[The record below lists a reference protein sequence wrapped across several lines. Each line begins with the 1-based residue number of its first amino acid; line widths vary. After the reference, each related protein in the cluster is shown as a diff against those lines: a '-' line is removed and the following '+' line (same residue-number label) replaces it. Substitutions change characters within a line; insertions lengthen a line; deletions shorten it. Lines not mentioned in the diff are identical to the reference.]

1 MASSALSD
9 HDDNGSSDRRYIT
22 AKKTTNA
29 IVHSGFIVAGVVT
42 VILGPLLP
50 VLIARWS
57 MSDERAGLFFTLQFC
72 GNLLG
77 IISLGSLISRRG
89 YGQTLGIG
97 FTFIALG
104 IAALNL
110 GSEILCL
117 TATAGFGYGLGLVL
131 SATNLWVAEAAA
143 ARRAPA
149 LTILNLTWGIGAI
162 TCPVLVM
169 LAQRGHWL
177 GALLFSVAGLS
188 LLHALALVSMDVEP
202 RSQGSATG
210 RTLPKAPSDGR
221 KTALFGAL
229 FFLYC
234 GTESAI
240 GGWAAALAKRI
251 GTNTGNLWELAPM
264 FFWAGLLIGRA
275 LGPFVLHRATE
286 RTVLFLGLTLAGAS
300 NTALLWLANM
310 SGAAICLI
318 GAGLGFACIFPL
330 LVSSLTEHYGKR
342 ARSVGSIVFA
352 LASLGGA
359 TIPWLV
365 GFTSSRV
372 GSLRA
377 GLVVPLTACVF
388 ILILLP
394 LLGTSTSSSLQRS

>member
-1 MASSALSD
+1 MASSLSD
-9 HDDNGSSDRRYIT
+9 HDDDGSPDRRYIT

-210 RTLPKAPSDGR
+210 GTLPEAPSDGR

-394 LLGTSTSSSLQRS
+394 LLGTSTSPSLQRS

>member
-9 HDDNGSSDRRYIT
+9 HDDHGSSDRRYIT

-29 IVHSGFIVAGVVT
+29 IVHSGFMVAGVVT

-72 GNLLG
+72 GNSLG
-77 IISLGSLISRRG
+77 IISLGSLISRRR

-202 RSQGSATG
+202 RSQGSAIG
-210 RTLPKAPSDGR
+210 GTLLEAPSDGR

-229 FFLYC
+229 FFLC
-234 GTESAI
+234 
-240 GGWAAALAKRI
+240 
-251 GTNTGNLWELAPM
+251 
-264 FFWAGLLIGRA
+264 
-275 LGPFVLHRATE
+275 
-286 RTVLFLGLTLAGAS
+286 LTLAGAS

-377 GLVVPLTACVF
+377 GLVVPLTACVL
-388 ILILLP
+388 ILSLLP
-394 LLGTSTSSSLQRS
+394 LLGASATPSHQRS

>member
-1 MASSALSD
+1 MEILSD
-9 HDDNGSSDRRYIT
+9 NLPTKR
-22 AKKTTNA
+22 ATNV

-42 VILGPLLP
+42 VILGPMLP
-50 VLIARWS
+50 ILIARWS
-57 MSDERAGLFFTLQFC
+57 MTDERAGLFFTLQFC

-77 IISLGSLISRRG
+77 ILSLGSLISWRG
-89 YGQTLGIG
+89 YGQTLAAG
-97 FTFIALG
+97 FTFMALG

-110 GSEILCL
+110 GSEILSL
-117 TATAGFGYGLGLVL
+117 MGTAGFGYGLGLVL
-131 SATNLWVAEAAA
+131 SATNLWVAETAA

-162 TCPVLVM
+162 ICPVLVM

-177 GALLFSVAGLS
+177 GPLLFSVAGLS
-188 LLHALALVSMDVEP
+188 LIHALLLVFIDIEP
-202 RSQGSATG
+202 RSQRDTVVRS
-210 RTLPKAPSDGR
+210 LHDAPPYGM
-221 KTALFGAL
+221 KIALFGAL

-240 GGWAAALAKRI
+240 GGWAAPLAKRI
-251 GTNTGNLWELAPM
+251 ESNTGNLWELAPM

-275 LGPFVLHRATE
+275 LGPFVLRRAAE
-286 RTVLFLGLTLAGAS
+286 RTVLFLGLTLAIAS
-300 NTALLWLANM
+300 NGILLWLANM

-365 GFTSSRV
+365 GFTSSHV

-377 GLVVPLTACVF
+377 GLVVPLTAGV
-388 ILILLP
+388 LVLSLLP
-394 LLGTSTSSSLQRS
+394 LLGTSATLSHQRST

>member
-1 MASSALSD
+1 M
-9 HDDNGSSDRRYIT
+9 
-22 AKKTTNA
+22 
-29 IVHSGFIVAGVVT
+29 
-42 VILGPLLP
+42 
-50 VLIARWS
+50 
-57 MSDERAGLFFTLQFC
+57 
-72 GNLLG
+72 
-77 IISLGSLISRRG
+77 
-89 YGQTLGIG
+89 
-97 FTFIALG
+97 
-104 IAALNL
+104 
-110 GSEILCL
+110 
-117 TATAGFGYGLGLVL
+117 
-131 SATNLWVAEAAA
+131 AEAAA

-275 LGPFVLHRATE
+275 LGPFVLHRAAE

-310 SGAAICLI
+310 LGAAICLI

>member
-1 MASSALSD
+1 MKVLT
-9 HDDNGSSDRRYIT
+9 GEIP

-42 VILGPLLP
+42 VILGPVLP
-50 VLIARWS
+50 ILIARWS

-104 IAALNL
+104 IAALNF

-117 TATAGFGYGLGLVL
+117 MATAGFGYGLGLVL
-131 SATNLWVAEAAA
+131 SSANLWVAEAAGS
-143 ARRAPA
+143 RRAPA
-149 LTILNLTWGIGAI
+149 LTILNLTWGVGAI

-169 LAQRGHWL
+169 LAHRGHWL
-177 GALLFSVAGLS
+177 GPLLFGVAGLS
-188 LLHALALVSMDVEP
+188 LLHALALVSMDIEP
-202 RSQGSATG
+202 RSQGSASVPTFQDV
-210 RTLPKAPSDGR
+210 PSDGM
-221 KTALFGAL
+221 KIAIFGAL

-251 GTNTGNLWELAPM
+251 GTRTGNLWELAPM

-275 LGPFVLHRATE
+275 LGPFVLRRAAE
-286 RTVLFLGLTLAGAS
+286 RTVLFLGLTLAIAS
-300 NTALLWLANM
+300 NGALLWLANM

-330 LVSSLTEHYGKR
+330 LVSSISEHYGKR
-342 ARSVGSIVFA
+342 ARAVGSIVFA

-365 GFTSSRV
+365 GFTSSHV

-377 GLVVPLTACVF
+377 GLVVPLVACLL
-388 ILILLP
+388 ILSLLP
-394 LLGTSTSSSLQRS
+394 LLGTSTPSSHQTS